1 MHERARTGSITF
13 SARTVGVGAGSRVPA
28 SEQWPPHMFP
38 HRNAGA
44 CNVARYIES

>member
-1 MHERARTGSITF
+1 MHEGARTGGITY
-13 SARTVGVGAGSRVPA
+13 SARTVGDGAGSHGTA
-28 SEQWPPHMFP
+28 AEQWPPHMFP